1 MTYEGGLRFEGQK
14 QVQRG
19 VEMTADGH
27 FKVPT
32 PVNEPVRAY
41 GSGDPNRRSLK
52 ARLAELTDARTEVPM
67 QIGGERRWGA
77 SRGDIRSPHRHE
89 LTVAE
94 YAVGAPK
101 DFDDAIDAALEARR
115 AWAATSYHE
124 RAAVLLRAAALLA
137 GPWRDTINAATM
149 LGQSKTVH
157 QAEIDAACESID
169 FWRYNAFFGDE
180 LLSQQLFNDATAW
193 NRMEYRPVE
202 GFVFAVSPFNFTSI
216 GASLPTAAALMGTTV
231 VCKPATQTLLVSH
244 FLMEILNEAGLPPG
258 VINMVSGSA
267 WKISEQVLAH
277 RELAGIH
284 FTGSTEVFQGM
295 WRTVGQNVDHYRTY
309 PRLVGETGGKDFV
322 FAHESAD
329 PDALRTALIRGA
341 FEYQGQKCSAAS
353 RAYIPQSMWNE
364 MRAGMADEVE
374 AIPQGDVADFRNFMG
389 AVIDGNAYSNH
400 IKAIEFARKAES
412 TKVIAGGKG
421 DDKVGWF
428 IRPTVIETTDPDF
441 KLLREELFGPI
452 LTVYPYADGKFEET
466 LELCDRTSPYGLT
479 GAIFATDRHAIRKA
493 SETLDNAAGNLYIND
508 KPTGAVVGLQPFG
521 GARAS
526 GTNDKAGS
534 ILNLIRWTS
543 PRVIKE
549 TYAPPTDHHY
559 PFMDAEESRGNK

>member
-1 MTYEGGLRFEGQK
+1 
-14 QVQRG
+14 
-19 VEMTADGH
+19 MTADGH
-27 FKVPT
+27 FQVPQ
-32 PVNEPVRAY
+32 PANEPVRSYAPN
-41 GSGDPNRRSLK
+41 DPHRKSIK
-52 ARLAELTDARTEVPM
+52 SRLAVLTDARTEVPM
-67 QIGGERRWGA
+67 QIGGEHRWGS
-77 SRGDIRSPHRHE
+77 SRGDLRSPHRHE
-89 LTVAE
+89 LTIAE
-94 YAVGAPK
+94 YAVGGAK
-101 DFDDAIDAALEARR
+101 DIDDAIGAALKARR

-137 GPWRDTINAATM
+137 GPWRDTVNSAAM

-157 QAEIDAACESID
+157 QAEIDAACETVA
-169 FWRYNAFFGDE
+169 FWRFNAYFGDQ
-180 LLSQQLFNDATAW
+180 LLRQQPFNDGTAW
-193 NRMEYRPVE
+193 NRLEYRPLE
-202 GFVFAVSPFNFTSI
+202 GFIFAVSPFNFASI
-216 GASLPTAAALMGTTV
+216 AGNLPTAPALMGNTV
-231 VCKPATQTLLVSH
+231 VFKPATQTLLVSH
-244 FLMEILNEAGLPPG
+244 FLMEILLEAGLPPG

-267 WKISEQVLAH
+267 SEISAKVLSH

-284 FTGSTEVFQGM
+284 FTGSTEAVQGM
-295 WRTVGQNVDHYRTY
+295 WGEVGQNVERYRTY

-322 FAHESAD
+322 LAHASAD
-329 PDALRTALIRGA
+329 TDALRTALVRGA

-353 RAYIPQSMWNE
+353 RAYIPQSMWNSMKSE
-364 MRAGMADEVE
+364 LADLVD

-389 AVIDGNAYSNH
+389 AVIDGKAYAKH
-400 IKAIEFARKAES
+400 MRAIEFARSANG

-428 IRPTVIETTDPDF
+428 VRPTVIETNDPDF

-479 GAIFATDRHAIRKA
+479 GAIFAQDRHAIRQA
-493 SETLDNAAGNLYIND
+493 SETLVNAAGNFYIND

-534 ILNLIRWTS
+534 FLNLIRWVS
-543 PRVIKE
+543 PRTIKE
-549 TYAPPTDHHY
+549 TYAPPTDHRY
-559 PFMDAEESRGNK
+559 PYMDEE

>member
-1 MTYEGGLRFEGQK
+1 
-14 QVQRG
+14 
-19 VEMTADGH
+19 MTADGH
-27 FKVPT
+27 FRVPV
-32 PVNEPVRAY
+32 PVNEPVRQYAA
-41 GSGDPNRRSLK
+41 GDPYRKTLK
-52 ARLAELTDARTEVPM
+52 ARLAELSDARTEVPM
-67 QIGGERRWGA
+67 QIGGERRW
-77 SRGDIRSPHRHE
+77 SQTRSDIRSPHRKE
-89 LTVAE
+89 LSIAE
-94 YAVGAPK
+94 YAVGTHK
-101 DFDDAIDAALEARR
+101 DFDDAINAALKARK

-169 FWRYNAFFGDE
+169 FWRYNAYFGDQ
-180 LLSQQLFNDATAW
+180 LLTQQPGNDGTAW
-193 NRMEYRPVE
+193 NRLEYRPLE

-216 GASLPTAAALMGTTV
+216 AANLPTAAAVMGNTV
-231 VCKPATQTLLVSH
+231 VFKPATQTLLVAH
-244 FLMEILNEAGLPPG
+244 FLMELFNEAGLPPG

-267 WKISEQVLAH
+267 SDISEHVLAH
-277 RELAGIH
+277 KDLAGIH

-295 WRTVGQNVDHYRTY
+295 WSTVGQNVAHYRTY

-322 FAHESAD
+322 VAHESAD
-329 PDALRTALIRGA
+329 PVALRTALVRGA

-353 RAYIPQSMWNE
+353 RAYIPQSMWKS
-364 MRAGMADEVE
+364 MRSEMADMVE

-389 AVIDGNAYSNH
+389 AVIDGKAYAKH
-400 IKAIEFARKAES
+400 MGAIDYAKKSDAA
-412 TKVIAGGKG
+412 KVVAGGKG
-421 DDKVGWF
+421 DDSVGWF
-428 IRPTVIETTDPDF
+428 VRPTVIETTDPDF

-452 LTVYPYADGKFEET
+452 LTVYPYPDGKFEDT

-479 GAIFATDRHAIRKA
+479 GAIFATDRQAIRKA
-493 SETLDNAAGNLYIND
+493 SETLANAAGNFYIND

-549 TYAPPTDHHY
+549 TYAPPKDHRY
-559 PFMDAEESRGNK
+559 PYMDAE